1 LTVERN
7 EAEINHYQRTRGFV
21 IPAQTFHRLLKEIMN
36 DIHEAKI
43 APGVGQR
50 WTKGA
55 LAALHVGAESMLT
68 HRLDAAYIL
77 FPLLAN
83 LSVQITQGAER
94 KTLTRRDFAVL
105 AQAMDA
111 LGLKKDPVCKYYK
124 SKTRTQKIPLPVKD
138 YSPSGR
144 EEIVRAHSNHM
155 KKRREYLRSIKGNR
169 YQDGKQAE
177 ETILAQTS
185 LPPVM
190 EKGNLGGES
199 ACGLDV
205 CEDMMT

>member
-1 LTVERN
+1 
-7 EAEINHYQRTRGFV
+7 
-21 IPAQTFHRLLKEIMN
+21 MN

-55 LAALHVGAESMLT
+55 LAALHVGAESVLT

-83 LSVQITQGAER
+83 LSVQITKGGER
-94 KTLTRRDFAVL
+94 KTLTRRDLAVL

-124 SKTRTQKIPLPVKD
+124 AKLALKKSPFRSRITPQADERQLSVLTPIIRKRGGSISGLSRQILMKMENRLRRPLWHKPHF
-138 YSPSGR
+138 R
-144 EEIVRAHSNHM
+144 RLW
-155 KKRREYLRSIKGNR
+155 RRE
-169 YQDGKQAE
+169 
-177 ETILAQTS
+177 T
-185 LPPVM
+185 
-190 EKGNLGGES
+190 
-199 ACGLDV
+199 
-205 CEDMMT
+205 